1 MKILPMLKIENRN
14 IIPLGEIKAICP
26 EFKKMK
32 CATNEEQEQS
42 RCEEDVNDKHV
53 FSWQVFVEMDTKLCR
68 NYER

>member
-1 MKILPMLKIENRN
+1 MLKIENRN

-53 FSWQVFVEMDTKLCR
+53 FS
-68 NYER
+68 